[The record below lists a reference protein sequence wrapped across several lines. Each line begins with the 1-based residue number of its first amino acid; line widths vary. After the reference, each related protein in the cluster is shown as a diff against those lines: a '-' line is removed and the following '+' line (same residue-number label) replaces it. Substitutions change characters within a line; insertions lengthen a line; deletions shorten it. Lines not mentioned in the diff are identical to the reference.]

1 MWWLSSLTWSYVK
14 GLCGKNLKVV
24 GFRVKLTAT
33 TRDDAT
39 ERGIIKCE
47 RNIRLAR
54 NINFVAKVT
63 YRIYT

>member
-1 MWWLSSLTWSYVK
+1 MVVEWFDLELCQ

-39 ERGIIKCE
+39 GNQYKM
-47 RNIRLAR
+47 L
-54 NINFVAKVT
+54 T
-63 YRIYT
+63 PH